1 MKIEISKK
9 YLVFPVNTLSSM
21 KKLSFRNGE
30 NAVYQLNIKLDNLTP
45 NFYAYLN
52 VSRFMGQTLDLSVT
66 PEMDLRFEVVDEM
79 DISGT
84 YREPMRPQIHF
95 TTQNG
100 WINDPNG
107 LIYLD
112 GTYHMFYQHNPAE
125 PNWENMHW
133 GHAESKDLIHWEEK
147 PAALFPDHRG
157 TMFSGS
163 AFLDQK
169 NALGKGGNAALLF
182 HTTTSPFCQ
191 HMSYSLDNFK
201 TIIPF
206 SDPPVVP
213 HIMAENR
220 DPKIVYCE
228 ELDCYVMMLY
238 LDRDEYCMLT
248 SHNLSDWAEFQRIH
262 LPGDGECPDIFCLR
276 DPAGN
281 RRWVIMGASSKYL
294 VGQFKDGKFVACQEV
309 QPLHYGSAAYAGQTF
324 SNLPDG
330 RVVRVD
336 WDRWGL
342 PADRFNG
349 QMGIPMELTLDQ
361 HGDKYYLQ
369 AKPVT
374 ELDCI
379 CKETAVFV
387 TPQIPFRTELEKSPY
402 LLKLTG
408 KGLGLL
414 TLTVF
419 GRTIRF
425 DFEKNQLWMAG
436 CTAPISVAEDNLD
449 VTVIVDRCSLELYAD
464 NGRIYVS
471 AVNNETISDYNIPY
485 LTVTADEDTV
495 LDRIEV
501 TALESIWA

>member
-1 MKIEISKK
+1 MKIEITKK

-182 HTTTSPFCQ
+182 YTTTSPFCQ

-206 SDPPVVP
+206 SDTPVVP

-309 QPLHYGSAAYAGQTF
+309 HPPLW
-324 SNLPDG
+324 LRRLRRPDI
-330 RVVRVD
+330 
-336 WDRWGL
+336 
-342 PADRFNG
+342 
-349 QMGIPMELTLDQ
+349 Q
-361 HGDKYYLQ
+361 
-369 AKPVT
+369 
-374 ELDCI
+374 
-379 CKETAVFV
+379 
-387 TPQIPFRTELEKSPY
+387 
-402 LLKLTG
+402 
-408 KGLGLL
+408 
-414 TLTVF
+414 
-419 GRTIRF
+419 
-425 DFEKNQLWMAG
+425 
-436 CTAPISVAEDNLD
+436 
-449 VTVIVDRCSLELYAD
+449 
-464 NGRIYVS
+464 
-471 AVNNETISDYNIPY
+471 
-485 LTVTADEDTV
+485 
-495 LDRIEV
+495 
-501 TALESIWA
+501 

>member
-1 MKIEISKK
+1 
-9 YLVFPVNTLSSM
+9 M
-21 KKLSFRNGE
+21 KKLL
-30 NAVYQLNIKLDNLTP
+30 ALLLTVVVVLSMFACTEP
-45 NFYAYLN
+45 DKSDITPTGDGDEPPVDDGLVTIYLPVSRTEYKADGSKGHKQELYTYTDKGLLLTHTVDTGALQEAWNEEDGIYDYVAMPFDGNPDMKVEITYDDMGDMLRCIQTTQEYSMGAGFVTRVKDSAKDYAY
-52 VSRFMGQTLDLSVT
+52 S
-66 PEMDLRFEVVDEM
+66 
-79 DISGT
+79 
-84 YREPMRPQIHF
+84 Y
-95 TTQNG
+95 
-100 WINDPNG
+100 
-107 LIYLD
+107 
-112 GTYHMFYQHNPAE
+112 
-125 PNWENMHW
+125 
-133 GHAESKDLIHWEEK
+133 
-147 PAALFPDHRG
+147 
-157 TMFSGS
+157 
-163 AFLDQK
+163 
-169 NALGKGGNAALLF
+169 F
-182 HTTTSPFCQ
+182 H
-191 HMSYSLDNFK
+191 
-201 TIIPF
+201 
-206 SDPPVVP
+206 
-213 HIMAENR
+213 
-220 DPKIVYCE
+220 
-228 ELDCYVMMLY
+228 
-238 LDRDEYCMLT
+238 
-248 SHNLSDWAEFQRIH
+248 
-262 LPGDGECPDIFCLR
+262 
-276 DPAGN
+276 
-281 RRWVIMGASSKYL
+281 
-294 VGQFKDGKFVACQEV
+294 
-309 QPLHYGSAAYAGQTF
+309 
-324 SNLPDG
+324 LPDG

-361 HGDKYYLQ
+361 HRDKYYLQ